1 MAVAKTESL
10 LAPPVPIPVL
20 PLDGG
25 VSAIGGGTA
34 GDAPVPVRASTS
46 SGRK

>member
-10 LAPPVPIPVL
+10 LTPAPVL
-20 PLDGG
+20 PLDGS

-34 GDAPVPVRASTS
+34 GEAPVPVRASTS